1 MGRLTRFVA
10 GVSRNMGGLVGG
22 AFLSFFVLGLLTP
35 VWSIVN
41 DIDAVV
47 IRVGAA
53 FVMGAAISLLSSSWV
68 GTSGSV
74 AVGAGFVVG
83 AIAGGAAGLVVAGVT
98 AGAVLGGLVGVE
110 IHRPYDN
117 TFKK

>member
-1 MGRLTRFVA
+1 MGRLTRFVTA
-10 GVSRNMGGLVGG
+10 VSRNMWGLVGG
-22 AFLSFFVLGLLTP
+22 AFLGLFVLGLLTP
-35 VWSIVN
+35 FWSFVN
-41 DIDAVV
+41 GIDAVV

-53 FVMGAAISLLSSSWV
+53 FVIGAAISLVSSSWV

-74 AVGAGFVVG
+74 AVGAGFLAG
-83 AIAGGAAGLVVAGVT
+83 AFAGGAAGLVVVGV
-98 AGAVLGGLVGVE
+98 AVGAALGGLVGVE

>member
-10 GVSRNMGGLVGG
+10 AVPRNMGGLVGG

-35 VWSIVN
+35 GWSLVS

-53 FVMGAAISLLSSSWV
+53 FVIGAAISLLTSSWV
-68 GTSGSV
+68 GTSGSM

-83 AIAGGAAGLVVAGVT
+83 AIVGGAAGLVVAGV
-98 AGAVLGGLVGVE
+98 AVGAALGALVGAE